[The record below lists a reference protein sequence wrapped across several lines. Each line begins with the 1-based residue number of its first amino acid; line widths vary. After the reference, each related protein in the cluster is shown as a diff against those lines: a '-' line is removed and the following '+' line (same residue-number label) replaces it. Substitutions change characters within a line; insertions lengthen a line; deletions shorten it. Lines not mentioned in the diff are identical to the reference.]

1 MSWVTGWKRQ
11 VDAFHLTLGYGD
23 QVHSPTLEV
32 LKNGQPLKSDIGSD
46 LLSSCRFR
54 VQLDWFAGDDED
66 QVVLKLQSQIMVTL
80 PAPHDEIQ
88 VFLAVA
94 PPSYE
99 ESESMDVV
107 NESDRMIQVRLEVH
121 KRRELLRVV
130 SLSRTVGSGPSADG
144 LGVLTRVLVPASVE
158 HVAKTT
164 VSEELLGYSQN
175 YRSISILNL
184 SNCFLTVSLHTRS
197 FLLVT
202 LFAMVM
208 QFSIRCR
215 AIATCFLCASLGIE
229 FLIL

>member
-1 MSWVTGWKRQ
+1 MSWVPGWKRQ
-11 VDAFHLTLGYGD
+11 VDTFHLTLGYGD
-23 QVHSPTLEV
+23 QLHAPNLELEL
-32 LKNGQPLKSDIGSD
+32 LKKGQPLKSDIRSD

-54 VQLDWFAGDDED
+54 VQLDWSVGDDED

-80 PAPHDEIQ
+80 PAPQDEVQ
-88 VFLAVA
+88 VSLAVA

-99 ESESMDVV
+99 KSEHPIETDS
-107 NESDRMIQVRLEVH
+107 NRTIQVRMEVH

-158 HVAKTT
+158 QLFKNT

-184 SNCFLTVSLHTRS
+184 SNCFLTVSHDTFPPRRVVYKSLSS
-197 FLLVT
+197 FELGLGHFV
-202 LFAMVM
+202 LFLM
-208 QFSIRCR
+208 R
-215 AIATCFLCASLGIE
+215 FLE
-229 FLIL
+229 H